1 MDGFLIHHG
10 MACIP
15 PPGILCL
22 IILIHRNDTFFLM
35 VVDTPTTPTTGCYV
49 VVGRTIPVVQQQQ
62 GVLQSLGWP
71 SEQCQGCN
79 NGHVSIVE
87 PLTDQG
93 MNGNGLKG
101 WHTAGGGGAGGY
113 LQLLLRLVVPASSS
127 SNNWMMLLSFN
138 DTVVGRQ
145 YPLRSKDHRGGMEG
159 FEPPNW
165 IFG

>member
-1 MDGFLIHHG
+1 
-10 MACIP
+10 
-15 PPGILCL
+15 
-22 IILIHRNDTFFLM
+22 M

-79 NGHVSIVE
+79 NGNVSIVE

-101 WHTAGGGGAGGY
+101 WHAGGGGGGGY
-113 LQLLLRLVVPASSS
+113 LQLLLSLVEPASS
-127 SNNWMMLLSFN
+127 SNNWMMLLL
-138 DTVVGRQ
+138 GRQ
-145 YPLRSKDHRGGMEG
+145 YHHGGMEEG
-159 FEPPNW
+159 IRTHSQKLFW
-165 IFG
+165 IACDDDYATTMDTYRYQVGVGRW